1 MNTLRNKVS
10 LIGRL
15 GGQPEI
21 TKFES
26 GSQIARMSIATREPY
41 KDKNG
46 EWVDNTQWHNVVA
59 WGKQVDRIAK
69 VLEKGMEVMV
79 EGRLVNKS
87 YETKAGEKRFST
99 EIEMSEFLVLTT
111 KTTK

>member
-15 GGQPEI
+15 GKQPEI
-21 TKFES
+21 TKFQS
-26 GSQIARMSIATREPY
+26 GSQVAKMSLATREPY

-59 WGKQVDRIAK
+59 WGKQVDNVAK
-69 VLEKGMEVMV
+69 LLNKGTEIIV
-79 EGRLVNKS
+79 EGRLVNKT
-87 YETKAGEKRFST
+87 YETKTGEKRFST
-99 EIEMSEFLVLTT
+99 EIEMSGFLVLTSKAT
-111 KTTK
+111 N